1 MLLLLVYSITLKCLE
16 GLSLIME
23 QFFKDLSKSILSNI
37 KSGEDLMLNF
47 WGEDSHFTRFNQ
59 SKIRQNGFV
68 SDATLSITLILNQ
81 KTCSTS
87 FSLSKNLSNDLSSA
101 LLHLSE
107 LRNDIVFLPED
118 PFIVFPK
125 EGKSS
130 SQKKSGDLLP
140 IDQVVQSLSPAIKNV
155 DLAGIWASGHIFI
168 GYANSKDL
176 FHWFSTDSYSFD
188 YSLVTKTEKM
198 VKDTFAGTHFNL
210 DEYNSFMGNS
220 ITQLKM
226 LENKPMQLSPGDY
239 RTYIAPAG
247 VSDLL
252 GMFSWNGLSE
262 GAIRRGQSA
271 FLKMKNEN
279 VKLSPCFSLNEDFST
294 GLTPMFN
301 DDGELAAKKLPL
313 INTGMLKNTL
323 INSRTA
329 QEYKIESNFAGS
341 WEGLRS
347 PVMDTGDLNES
358 DISEKIDKGVYLNNL
373 HYLNW
378 SDNIGG
384 RITGMTR
391 YACFWVENG
400 EIVAPIENMRFD
412 DTIYN
417 IFGDKLESVTN
428 HSQFIPDTGTYS
440 NRSFG
445 GTECPGILLNSFSL
459 TL

>member
-1 MLLLLVYSITLKCLE
+1 
-16 GLSLIME
+16 ME
-23 QFFKDLSKSILSNI
+23 QFFKDLSEKILINT
-37 KSGEDLMLNF
+37 KKDEHLMLNF

-59 SKIRQNGFV
+59 SKVRQNGFV
-68 SDATLSITLILNQ
+68 SDASLSMTLISNQ
-81 KTCSTS
+81 KTCSIS
-87 FSLSKNLSNDLSSA
+87 FSLTKNLSNDLSIS
-101 LLHLSE
+101 LTHLE
-107 LRNDIVFLPED
+107 KLRNDIVFLPED

-125 EGKSS
+125 EGESS
-130 SQKKSGDLLP
+130 SQIQTGTLLS
-140 IDQVVQSLSPAIKNV
+140 IDKVVDSLSPVIQNV
-155 DLAGIWASGHIFI
+155 DLAGIWASGNIFI
-168 GYANSKDL
+168 GYANSKGL
-176 FHWFSTDSYSFD
+176 FHWFSTDSFSFD
-188 YSLVTKTEKM
+188 YSLITESEKM
-198 VKDTFAGTHFNL
+198 VKDTFAGTMFNL
-210 DEYNSFMGNS
+210 DQYNVFMENS
-220 ITQLKM
+220 IKQLQM
-226 LENKPMQLSPGDY
+226 LEKKSIQLDPGDY

-262 GAIRRGQSA
+262 GSIRRGQSA
-271 FLKMKNEN
+271 FLKMKNDN
-279 VKLSPCFSLNEDFST
+279 VKLSPCFTLNEDFST

-301 DDGELAAKKLPL
+301 DEGELAVKNLPL
-313 INTGMLKNTL
+313 INDGVLKNTL

-347 PVMDTGDLNES
+347 PVMATGDLSEN
-358 DISEKIDKGVYLNNL
+358 DIPEKIDQGVFLNNL

-378 SDNIGG
+378 SDNVGG

-417 IFGDKLESVTN
+417 IFGDNLESVTKS
-428 HSQFIPDTGTYS
+428 SQFIPDTGTYS
-440 NRSFG
+440 GRSFG

>member
-1 MLLLLVYSITLKCLE
+1 
-16 GLSLIME
+16 ME
-23 QFFKDLSKSILSNI
+23 QFFKDLSQKILSNVKPDEHI
-37 KSGEDLMLNF
+37 MLNF
-47 WGEDSHFTRFNQ
+47 WGEDSHFTRFNE

-68 SDATLSITLILNQ
+68 SDATLSITLINNQ
-81 KTCSTS
+81 RTCSTS
-87 FSLSKNLSNDLSSA
+87 FSLTKNASNDLSMS
-101 LLHLSE
+101 LGYLNT
-107 LRNDIVFLPED
+107 LRNDIEFLPED

-130 SQKKSGDLLP
+130 SQKKTGELLS
-140 IDQVVQSLSPAIKNV
+140 IKDVVQSLSPAIKNV
-155 DLAGIWASGHIFI
+155 DLAGIWASGNIFV
-168 GYANSKDL
+168 GYANSKGL
-176 FHWFSTDSYSFD
+176 FHWFSTDSFSFD
-188 YSLVTKTEKM
+188 YSLVTKDERM
-198 VKDTFAGTHFNL
+198 VKDTYAGTHFNL
-210 DEYNSFMGNS
+210 DEYNSFMNNS
-220 ITQLKM
+220 ISQLNM
-226 LENKPMQLSPGDY
+226 LENKAIQLDPGDY

-252 GMFSWNGLSE
+252 NMFSWNGLSE

-271 FLKMKNEN
+271 FLKMKNDGA
-279 VKLSPCFSLNEDFST
+279 KLSPCFSLNEDFST

-301 DDGELAAKKLPL
+301 DEGELAVNNLPL
-313 INTGMLKNTL
+313 INDGALKNTL

-329 QEYKIESNFAGS
+329 QEYKIESNFASS

-347 PVMDTGDLNES
+347 PVMATGDLNEN
-358 DISEKIDKGVYLNNL
+358 DITQKINNGVFLNNL

-378 SDNIGG
+378 SDNVGG

-417 IFGDKLESVTN
+417 IFGESLESVTKN
-428 HSQFIPDTGTYS
+428 SQFIPDTGTYS
-440 NRSFG
+440 SRSFG

>member
-1 MLLLLVYSITLKCLE
+1 
-16 GLSLIME
+16 ME
-23 QFFKDLSKSILSNI
+23 QFFKNLSQKILSNV
-37 KSGEDLMLNF
+37 KSDEHVMLNF

-59 SKIRQNGFV
+59 SKVRQNGFV
-68 SDATLSITLILNQ
+68 SDTTLSITLISNQ
-81 KTCSTS
+81 RTCSTS
-87 FSLSKNLSNDLSSA
+87 FSLTKNLDHDLIQSIE
-101 LLHLSE
+101 HLNS
-107 LRNDIVFLPED
+107 LRKDIVFLPED

-130 SQKKSGDLLP
+130 SQTKSGNLLP
-140 IDQVVQSLSPAIKNV
+140 IEDVVESLSPAIKNV
-155 DLAGIWASGHIFI
+155 DLAGIWASGHIFV
-168 GYANSKDL
+168 GYANSKGL

-188 YSLVTKTEKM
+188 YSLITETEKM
-198 VKDTFAGTHFNL
+198 VKDTFAGTDFNL
-210 DEYNSFMGNS
+210 DSYNTFMDNS
-220 ITQLKM
+220 IVQLKM
-226 LENKPMQLSPGDY
+226 LEKAPMQLNPGDY

-271 FLKMKNEN
+271 FLKMKNDN
-279 VKLSPCFSLNEDFST
+279 AKLSPCFSLNEDFST

-301 DDGELAAKKLPL
+301 DEGELTVTKLPL
-313 INTGMLKNTL
+313 INDGILKNTL

-329 QEYKIESNFAGS
+329 KEYNIESNFASGC
-341 WEGLRS
+341 EGLRS
-347 PVMDTGDLNES
+347 PVMATGDLNENN
-358 DISEKIDKGVYLNNL
+358 ISKEIDKGVFLNNL

-417 IFGDKLESVTN
+417 IFGDNLESVTS

-440 NRSFG
+440 SRSFG

>member
-1 MLLLLVYSITLKCLE
+1 
-16 GLSLIME
+16 ME
-23 QFFKDLSKSILSNI
+23 QFFKDLSQQILSKVNPD
-37 KSGEDLMLNF
+37 EHVMLNF
-47 WGEDSHFTRFNQ
+47 WGENSHFTRFNQ
-59 SKIRQNGFV
+59 SKVRQNGFV
-68 SDATLSITLILNQ
+68 SDATLSITLIANQ
-81 KTCSTS
+81 RTCSTS
-87 FSLSKNLSNDLSSA
+87 FSLTKDAFNDLSMS
-101 LLHLSE
+101 LEHLNT
-107 LRNDIVFLPED
+107 LRSDINFLPED

-130 SQKKSGDLLP
+130 SQKKTGQLLS
-140 IDQVVQSLSPAIKNV
+140 IEEVVQSLSPAIKNV
-155 DLAGIWASGHIFI
+155 DLAGIWASGNIFV
-168 GYANSKDL
+168 GYANSKGL
-176 FHWFSTDSYSFD
+176 FHWFSTDSFSFD
-188 YSLVTKTEKM
+188 YSLVTKDERM
-198 VKDTFAGTHFNL
+198 VKDTYAGTHFNL
-210 DEYNSFMGNS
+210 DKYNVFMNNS
-220 ITQLKM
+220 ISQLKM
-226 LENKPMQLSPGDY
+226 LENEAIQLKPGDY

-271 FLKMKNEN
+271 FLKMKNDGE
-279 VKLSPCFSLNEDFST
+279 KLSPCFSLNEDFST

-301 DDGELAAKKLPL
+301 DEGELAVNTLPL
-313 INTGMLKNTL
+313 INDGALKNTL

-329 QEYKIESNFAGS
+329 KEYDIESNFAGS

-347 PVMDTGDLNES
+347 PVMATGNLIES
-358 DISEKIDKGVYLNNL
+358 NIPKEIDKGVFLNNL

-378 SDNIGG
+378 SDNVGG

-417 IFGDKLESVTN
+417 IFGKNLESVTN

-440 NRSFG
+440 SRSFG
-445 GTECPGILLNSFSL
+445 GTDCPGILLNSFSL

>member
-1 MLLLLVYSITLKCLE
+1 
-16 GLSLIME
+16 ME
-23 QFFKDLSKSILSNI
+23 SFFKNLSNNILSNL
-37 KSGEDLMLNF
+37 KSGEDLMINF
-47 WGEDSHFTRFNQ
+47 WGENSHFSRFNQ

-68 SDATLSITLILNQ
+68 SDMTLSINLIISQ
-81 KTCSTS
+81 RTCSVS
-87 FSLSKNLSNDLSSA
+87 FSLSNNIESDLKKSLA
-101 LLHLSE
+101 YLNI
-107 LRNDIVFLPED
+107 LRKDIEKLPED
-118 PFIVFPK
+118 PFIVYPQGG
-125 EGKSS
+125 ESS
-130 SQKKSGDLLP
+130 THNNTGDLLP
-140 IDQVVQSLSPAIKNV
+140 AEDVVEILSPTIKNV
-155 DLAGIWASGHIFI
+155 DLAGIWASGDLFV
-168 GYANSKDL
+168 GYANSKGL
-176 FHWFSTDSYSFD
+176 LHWFSTESFSFD
-188 YSLVTKTEKM
+188 YSLITESEKM
-198 VKDTFAGTHFNL
+198 VKDTFAGTHFKL
-210 DEYNSFMGNS
+210 DEYNALMNS
-220 ITQLKM
+220 SINQLKM
-226 LENKPMQLSPGDY
+226 LEKNPIKVNPGDY

-247 VSDLL
+247 VSDLIS
-252 GMFSWNGLSE
+252 MFSWNGLSE

-301 DDGELAAKKLPL
+301 DEGELAVQKLPL
-313 INTGMLKNTL
+313 INDGVLKNTL

-329 QEYKIESNFAGS
+329 QEYKIESNFAGG

-347 PVMDTGDLNES
+347 PVMAKGDLSQNNISQEIDTG
-358 DISEKIDKGVYLNNL
+358 VFLNNL

-378 SDNIGG
+378 SDNVGG

-417 IFGDKLESVTN
+417 IFGKNLESVTN

-440 NRSFG
+440 SRSFG
-445 GTECPGILLNSFSL
+445 GTDCPGILLNSFSL

>member
-1 MLLLLVYSITLKCLE
+1 
-16 GLSLIME
+16 ME
-23 QFFKDLSKSILSNI
+23 QFFKNLSKDILVNI
-37 KSGEDLMLNF
+37 NSDEDLMLNF

-59 SKIRQNGFV
+59 SKVRQNGFV
-68 SDATLSITLILNQ
+68 SDATLSITLICNQ

-87 FSLSKNLSNDLSSA
+87 FSLTKNLSHDLAVA
-101 LLHLSE
+101 LNHLNQ

-125 EGKSS
+125 EGQSS
-130 SQKKSGDLLP
+130 SQIKTGHLLS
-140 IDQVVQSLSPAIKNV
+140 IDNVVDSLSPAIKNV
-155 DLAGIWASGHIFI
+155 DLAGIWASGNIFI
-168 GYANSKDL
+168 GYANSKGL
-176 FHWFSTDSYSFD
+176 SHWFSTDSYSFD
-188 YSLVTKTEKM
+188 YSLITESEKM
-198 VKDTFAGTHFNL
+198 VKDTFAGSHFNL
-210 DEYNSFMGNS
+210 DEYNSFMNNS
-220 ITQLKM
+220 IMQLKM
-226 LENKPMQLSPGDY
+226 LEKTPMQLKPGDY

-271 FLKMKNEN
+271 FLKMKNDH

-301 DDGELAAKKLPL
+301 DEGELAVAKLPL
-313 INTGMLKNTL
+313 INDGILKNTL

-347 PVMDTGDLNES
+347 PVMSTGNLSEN
-358 DISEKIDKGVYLNNL
+358 DIPEKIDSGVFLNNL

-378 SDNIGG
+378 SDNVGG

-391 YACFWVENG
+391 YACFWIENG

-417 IFGDKLESVTN
+417 IFGNNLESVTKN
-428 HSQFIPDTGTYS
+428 SQFIPDTGTYS
-440 NRSFG
+440 GRSFG

>member
-1 MLLLLVYSITLKCLE
+1 
-16 GLSLIME
+16 ME
-23 QFFKDLSKSILSNI
+23 QFFKDLSQQILSNVKPNEHI
-37 KSGEDLMLNF
+37 MLNF
-47 WGEDSHFTRFNQ
+47 WGENSHFTRFNQ
-59 SKIRQNGFV
+59 SKVRQNGFV
-68 SDATLSITLILNQ
+68 SDATLSITLIANQ
-81 KTCSTS
+81 RTCSTS
-87 FSLSKNLSNDLSSA
+87 FSLTKNASNDLAMSLDHLDA
-101 LLHLSE
+101 LRS
-107 LRNDIVFLPED
+107 DIVFLPED

-125 EGKSS
+125 EGNSS
-130 SQKKSGDLLP
+130 SQKKTGQLLS
-140 IDQVVQSLSPAIKNV
+140 IENVVHSLSPAIKNV
-155 DLAGIWASGHIFI
+155 DLAGIWASGNIFV
-168 GYANSKDL
+168 GYANSKGL
-176 FHWFSTDSYSFD
+176 FHWFSTDSFSFD
-188 YSLVTKTEKM
+188 YSLVTKDERM
-198 VKDTFAGTHFNL
+198 VKDTYAGTQFNL
-210 DEYNSFMGNS
+210 DEYNVFMNNS
-220 ITQLKM
+220 ISQLNM
-226 LENKPMQLSPGDY
+226 LENKAIQLKPGDY

-271 FLKMKNEN
+271 FLKMKNDG

-301 DDGELAAKKLPL
+301 DEGELTVKKLPL
-313 INTGMLKNTL
+313 INDGVLKNTL

-329 QEYKIESNFAGS
+329 QEYNIDSNFAGS

-347 PVMDTGDLNES
+347 PVMSTGNLNEN
-358 DISEKIDKGVYLNNL
+358 DISNQINKGVFLNNL

-417 IFGDKLESVTN
+417 IFGDNLESVTS

-440 NRSFG
+440 GRSFG